1 MKKVSIVAKERRSS
15 VGFFDF
21 MKFRVFRGFLD
32 GGVTAESQRSRRDA
46 KKRGTFWA
54 EEGLAQR
61 RQDTKVE
68 FRSFNL
74 TVSIGQTRKDP
85 KLQISSFF
93 VS

>member
-1 MKKVSIVAKERRSS
+1 MRNISALKA
-15 VGFFDF
+15 
-21 MKFRVFRGFLD
+21 
-32 GGVTAESQRSRRDA
+32 TAFGRIE
-46 KKRGTFWA
+46 WM
-54 EEGLAQR
+54 LAVR
-61 RQDTKVE
+61 E